1 MTIGQLQIDLFAAA
15 FHSLKE
21 KRRLLS
27 SLKERLRRRFNVAVA
42 ESDHQD
48 LWQKAQL
55 TVVTVAS
62 GRAAV
67 EDVFRQVEQLIESQY
82 DVEISRVAVAY
93 H

>member
-1 MTIGQLQIDLFAAA
+1 MIGELEIDLFAEG

-27 SLKERLRRRFNVAVA
+27 SLKERLRRQFNVAGA
-42 ESDHQD
+42 ETDCQD

-55 TVVTVAS
+55 TVVTLAP
-62 GRAAV
+62 GRAAL
-67 EDVFRQVEQLIESQY
+67 ERVFRQVEEFIDLNY
-82 DVEISRVAVAY
+82 DVEISRIQARF